1 MFFGWFSSI
10 GYQKKHHYSGV
21 YPTVVSRH
29 SQHLKVITP
38 TKIAPKKLQKI
49 AFSCNNVIAITA
61 QYGYRASPVK
71 VYLLP
76 DKLTLTLGQLT
87 IKALLA

>member
-1 MFFGWFSSI
+1 M
-10 GYQKKHHYSGV
+10 
-21 YPTVVSRH
+21 
-29 SQHLKVITP
+29 ITP
-38 TKIAPKKLQKI
+38 TKNAPIKVQII
-49 AFSCNNVIAITA
+49 AFNCNIFIAITA
-61 QYGYRASPVK
+61 QYGCRAIPVK

>member
-1 MFFGWFSSI
+1 VRS
-10 GYQKKHHYSGV
+10 
-21 YPTVVSRH
+21 
-29 SQHLKVITP
+29 P

-49 AFSCNNVIAITA
+49 VLKCNNFIAITA
-61 QYGYRASPVK
+61 QYCCRASSVK

>member
-1 MFFGWFSSI
+1 M
-10 GYQKKHHYSGV
+10 
-21 YPTVVSRH
+21 
-29 SQHLKVITP
+29 ITP
-38 TKIAPKKLQKI
+38 TKIAPIKLQEI
-49 AFSCNNVIAITA
+49 AFNCNNAIAITA
-61 QYGYRASPVK
+61 QYCCRASSVK